1 MTHAVY
7 KLTSLALFTAVMA
20 SCTNPSQSTP
30 NENASFGLLSDIDV
44 ICKEVPK
51 KYAYFEARAA
61 HWSETCERARQE
73 ASRVESRKGALEV
86 LERIVDDL
94 YDPHIGLNTNNQN
107 SPRLIPSGSDLWVE
121 PVEDNYIVTAV
132 RPKSG
137 AAQAGILVGDVL
149 VSFNQMTPRELA
161 LTRVHAGQDIMN
173 ENRERWAINAAIA
186 GRRSEPRNIEIRRG
200 EEVFLFS
207 LAAPEV
213 SLSDETVTS
222 KIFSERV
229 GYIRFNNSLGNSST
243 VPAFNLALNDLR
255 QTDGLII
262 DLRETPG
269 GGGTDVA
276 EPILGRFIDKKTAYQ
291 RTVYRN
297 GTFNDRT
304 VKPSGKWTYD
314 KPVIVLVGR
323 WTGSMGEGMAIGFD
337 GMKRGHVMG
346 SKMAR
351 LAGGTK
357 SIKLKKTGIYLNFPA
372 YDLHHLDGTP
382 RHFWGPSD
390 RDIADNGA
398 QKDILLEHAI
408 SKLQGK

>member
-7 KLTSLALFTAVMA
+7 KMISLPLFTAVMA
-20 SCTNPSQSTP
+20 SCSNPSQSAP
-30 NENASFGLLSDIDV
+30 DGAVGFDLLSDINV

-61 HWSETCERARQE
+61 HWPETCERARQE

-86 LERIVDDL
+86 LERVVDDL

-107 SPRLIPSGSDLWVE
+107 SPRLIPSGSDLWIE
-121 PVEDNYIVTAV
+121 TVEDKHIVTAV

-137 AAQAGILVGDVL
+137 AAEAGIRVGDAL
-149 VSFNQMTPRELA
+149 VSFNQMMPRDLA
-161 LTRVHAGQDIMN
+161 LTRIHAGQDSMN
-173 ENRERWAINAAIA
+173 ENRQRWAINAAIA
-186 GRRSEPRNIEIRRG
+186 GRRSESRNIEIRRG
-200 EEVFLFS
+200 EDVFSFS

-213 SLSDETVTS
+213 SLPDETVTS

-243 VPAFNLALNDLR
+243 VSAFNLALNDMR

-262 DLRETPG
+262 DLRETPSG
-269 GGGTDVA
+269 GSTNVA
-276 EPILGRFIDKKTAYQ
+276 EPILGRFIAKKTAYQ
-291 RTVYRN
+291 RTVFRN
-297 GTFNDRT
+297 GIFNNRA
-304 VKPSGKWTYD
+304 VKPSGEWTYD

-357 SIKLKKTGIYLNFPA
+357 SIKLKKTGISLNFPA

-382 RHFWGPSD
+382 RHNWEPSD
-390 RDIADNGA
+390 RAVADNGA
-398 QKDILLEHAI
+398 QKDIVLERAI